1 MDNTFAPRGCIRGP
15 ILPRFVLTI
24 DMSPGAKTIYAILCD
39 IAADKDHCWP
49 SHARLA
55 ELLHCSVSSV
65 KNWLRE
71 LVTHKLIAIRRNAA
85 RTSTYYML
93 KPSMLQASGAAFI
106 GKAQEANF
114 TSCQTK
120 FAYRKNFKK
129 DSILPPTPPT
139 QAAGSSSLALTFPRP
154 RPCRGDGGDFSLADS
169 SFEQF
174 CQRYPRK
181 EAKELARA
189 VWHRLWRRG
198 SLPGLDVLFQSLIRF
213 RESLSWQR
221 EHGRFIPLLVNW
233 LRGQRWLDDLQP
245 GGKRLYLLRRILSG
259 TDVSSSRRMRWKN
272 AGNVLSLNWRQCGPY
287 LSRFSLV
294 STMVNKNA
302 APLGVYGLCS
312 GGREKPLRLRMY
324 RRSILASWSFCI
336 LCGTDFHFE
345 ANDGKQE
352 IAINP
357 RYGRV
362 EFLAVKDEVESLL
375 ARGYL
380 LKPAYAQLTKE
391 KRISMTYDTF
401 HRYARKY
408 FPGGKNEQAGKLKRT
423 DTRSKN
429 SPGAVLPPSPAAPA
443 KSPRTT
449 SDGPRMIVP
458 QNKSFQDSSVPDVAD
473 LLQVSK
479 EEE

>member
-1 MDNTFAPRGCIRGP
+1 MENTFAPRGCIRGP
-15 ILPRFVLTI
+15 ILPRFVLTM

-174 CQRYPRK
+174 SQRYPRK

-198 SLPGLDVLFQSLIRF
+198 LLPSLGTLLTALDRFKQSP
-213 RESLSWQR
+213 SWNR
-221 EHGRFIPLLVNW
+221 EHGRFIPHLVNW
-233 LRGQRWLDDLQP
+233 LRGQRWLDEPHQGSSLPPVTECAADPVRSGRIRQRVDELERSWRRTEP
-245 GGKRLYLLRRILSG
+245 ELEAARPVFEAFLARFADGHIKRGPAWGLWSLL
-259 TDVSSSRRMRWKN
+259 
-272 AGNVLSLNWRQCGPY
+272 WRQGKAPDA
-287 LSRFSLV
+287 
-294 STMVNKNA
+294 ST
-302 APLGVYGLCS
+302 APEGSMSVL
-312 GGREKPLRLRMY
+312 
-324 RRSILASWSFCI
+324 
-336 LCGTDFHFE
+336 DF
-345 ANDGKQE
+345 
-352 IAINP
+352 
-357 RYGRV
+357 
-362 EFLAVKDEVESLL
+362 
-375 ARGYL
+375 
-380 LKPAYAQLTKE
+380 LKTA
-391 KRISMTYDTF
+391 
-401 HRYARKY
+401 RYAC
-408 FPGGKNEQAGKLKRT
+408 
-423 DTRSKN
+423 
-429 SPGAVLPPSPAAPA
+429 
-443 KSPRTT
+443 
-449 SDGPRMIVP
+449 
-458 QNKSFQDSSVPDVAD
+458 
-473 LLQVSK
+473 
-479 EEE
+479 

>member
-1 MDNTFAPRGCIRGP
+1 MENTFAPRGCIRGP
-15 ILPRFVLTI
+15 ILPRFVLTM

-245 GGKRLYLLRRILSG
+245 GGQASLPAAPDSERDRRIKQQ
-259 TDVSSSRRMRWKN
+259 TDALEKRWQRTEPELEAMRP
-272 AGNVLSLNWRQCGPY
+272 VFESF
-287 LSRFSLV
+287 LSRFDDGQQKRGPAWGLWTLLWRKGKAPSAADV
-294 STMVNKNA
+294 PAVNT
-302 APLGVYGLCS
+302 GVL
-312 GGREKPLRLRMY
+312 
-324 RRSILASWSFCI
+324 
-336 LCGTDFHFE
+336 
-345 ANDGKQE
+345 
-352 IAINP
+352 
-357 RYGRV
+357 
-362 EFLAVKDEVESLL
+362 EFLHSVQY
-375 ARGYL
+375 G
-380 LKPAYAQLTKE
+380 
-391 KRISMTYDTF
+391 F
-401 HRYARKY
+401 
-408 FPGGKNEQAGKLKRT
+408 
-423 DTRSKN
+423 
-429 SPGAVLPPSPAAPA
+429 
-443 KSPRTT
+443 
-449 SDGPRMIVP
+449 
-458 QNKSFQDSSVPDVAD
+458 SF
-473 LLQVSK
+473 
-479 EEE
+479 